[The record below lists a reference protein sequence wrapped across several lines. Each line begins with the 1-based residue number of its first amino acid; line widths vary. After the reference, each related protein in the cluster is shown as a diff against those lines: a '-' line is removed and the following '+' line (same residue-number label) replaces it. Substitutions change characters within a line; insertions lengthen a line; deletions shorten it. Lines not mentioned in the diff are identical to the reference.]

1 MFLYQISFNIFS
13 FPGSWTRCKYLIR
26 DAMPCKQPCCE
37 IEKHANISNAFAAIS
52 LIKTG
57 PELPALPLSLSL
69 PLSYTPDMQP
79 LICFCHLTEAKWRR
93 SHWRHAMRHKV
104 IRLCVCVCATR
115 RDRIRRCCIYC
126 NKTTTSEQSNNRTI
140 EVDPNHNRSNN
151 SQKIDEQK
159 GG

>member
-1 MFLYQISFNIFS
+1 MFLYQISFNVFS

-57 PELPALPLSLSL
+57 PELPVLSPSL
-69 PLSYTPDMQP
+69 PHTPDMQP

-104 IRLCVCVCATR
+104 IRLWLCATR

-140 EVDPNHNRSNN
+140 EVDDNNRNHNGSNN
-151 SQKIDEQK
+151 SQKIAEQK